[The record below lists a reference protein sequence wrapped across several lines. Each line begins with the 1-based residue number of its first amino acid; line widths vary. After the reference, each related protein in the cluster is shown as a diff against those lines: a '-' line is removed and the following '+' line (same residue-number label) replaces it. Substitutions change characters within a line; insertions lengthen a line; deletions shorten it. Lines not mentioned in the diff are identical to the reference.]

1 MSWTVPAD
9 NLPKA
14 AMCWIDATRK
24 GTMEEDN
31 VIDIH
36 GRADGGRLLKKERR
50 GKRKRGTTTHTR
62 HSYEREQFKSSASF
76 GPAPCDDQKD
86 DCWRRKNANHY
97 PVSVSYSPY
106 ASNAAHS
113 SRVDAFLLS
122 HSSGNKAIPSC
133 PRDP

>member
-1 MSWTVPAD
+1 
-9 NLPKA
+9 
-14 AMCWIDATRK
+14 
-24 GTMEEDN
+24 MEHEN
-31 VIDIH
+31 VNAIH
-36 GRADGGRLLKKERR
+36 GRADGGGRHLKQRPV
-50 GKRKRGTTTHTR
+50 KRKSVTTTHTR